1 MPQVA
6 HTPVNGG
13 RMTSY
18 CQYDVLDIVDN
29 EVDRGV
35 FQSWL
40 DEENLARMIISPD
53 LMVQWMSNRTKRFV
67 EEGGIPVSYGHLI
80 PPTSSVAKFLFL
92 ADFNISTCATYLDR
106 QQKRWVVWARKL
118 TSGTSCLTGLI
129 FHPPSQ
135 WLCFS
140 ALSQAHALTPM
151 EGKVI
156 EMILNGHDTGRIAQ
170 QIGISK
176 QTLKTHLKHAYS
188 KLGVTSRG
196 DLFSHA
202 ASFARPT
209 GQGDFITTD
218 RDA

>member
-6 HTPVNGG
+6 HTPVNGA
-13 RMTSY
+13 RRTPY
-18 CQYDVLDIVDN
+18 CPYGVVDVADIDV
-29 EVDRGV
+29 GV
-35 FQSWL
+35 EAFQSWL

-53 LMVQWMSNRTKRFV
+53 LTVQWMSNRTKRFV
-67 EEGGIPVSYGHLI
+67 EEGSIPVSFGHLI
-80 PPTSSVAKFLFL
+80 PPTNSVAKFLVL
-92 ADFNISTCATYLDR
+92 AELNISTCATYSDR
-106 QQKRWVVWARKL
+106 QQNRWVVWARKL
-118 TSGTSCLTGLI
+118 TSGPNGLTGLI

-156 EMILNGHDTGRIAQ
+156 ELILNGHDTGRIAQ

-209 GQGDFITTD
+209 GEGNFIHD
-218 RDA
+218 RS